1 METWDAIR
9 ARRDV
14 REFTDEPIADDDL
27 HRILEAGRRA
37 PSSRNEQRWD
47 MVVVTGREALGRLSE
62 VWRGAGN
69 VARSAVTVA
78 LVAPAGGDA
87 RTRESVQYDLGQ
99 LTMSLMLAA
108 ADLGIGS
115 GHSAVGDQALA
126 RELLGL
132 PVDREC
138 AWLVALGH
146 PAHRALV
153 PLRRPARRPFADVVH
168 LGRWGTRPDR

>member
-1 METWDAIR
+1 METWDALR

-14 REFTDEPIADDDL
+14 RDYADRPIADADL
-27 HRILEAGRRA
+27 RRILEAGRRT
-37 PSSRNEQRWD
+37 PSSRNQQRWD
-47 MVVVTGREALGRLSE
+47 MVVVTGREALGRLSG
-62 VWRGAGN
+62 VWRGGGG
-69 VARSAVTVA
+69 VARSAATVA
-78 LVAPAGGDA
+78 LIAPAGGDA

-115 GHSAVGDQALA
+115 GHSAVGDHALA

-132 PVDREC
+132 PADREC
-138 AWLVALGH
+138 AWLVTLGY
-146 PAHRALV
+146 PADRPLA

-168 LGRWGTRPDR
+168 LGRWGTGPDA